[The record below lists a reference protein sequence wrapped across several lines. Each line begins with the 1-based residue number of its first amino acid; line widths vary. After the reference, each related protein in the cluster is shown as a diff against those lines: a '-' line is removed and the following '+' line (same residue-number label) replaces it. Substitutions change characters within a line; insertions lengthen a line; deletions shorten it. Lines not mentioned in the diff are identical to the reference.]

1 MSEAFEQLLLICPPL
16 MMLQVLAAW
25 PWLTALDPELLGT
38 GWRRLGNWGVLLLG
52 SAAAG
57 VAAALTLSGLADR
70 DLLSRLGRVYAS
82 LLHAQLAAD
91 FFVAV
96 FAGLL
101 WVWPKG
107 GAVALAAFRESIR
120 QPMFWLL
127 TVGGL
132 GLMGLSL
139 ILPYYTFGEDYKM
152 MKELGYSQ
160 LLLFAAAFCVI
171 AASSSISEE
180 IEGRTAVTLMSKPV
194 SRRHFLLGKFFGI
207 LLAGLVMT
215 VLLGWVLLWMLL
227 YKEQDEML
235 LRLNPPPDPAWLVQ
249 LLQDYL
255 PAGPGSWLLRGVG
268 LWCHDAGTFFPAL
281 AISFGHVMILLAVAV
296 ALATRV
302 SMLVNVPVCLAVYF
316 LGHLTPILKS
326 VAAQQL
332 AEQAAGQLQQTG
344 YQLIAF
350 LANVFDVLLPGLDLF
365 DLSSA
370 FIRDAPLP
378 PLPFSLYTLNVL
390 VYAGMYT
397 AIALLFGLILFED
410 RDLA

>member
-1 MSEAFEQLLLICPPL
+1 MSEAFEQLLLICPLL

-38 GWRRLGNWGVLLLG
+38 GWRRLVNWGVLLLG
-52 SAAAG
+52 GAAAG
-57 VAAALTLSGLADR
+57 VTAALTLSGLADR
-70 DLLSRLGRVYAS
+70 DLLGRLGRVYAS

-101 WVWPKG
+101 WIWPKG

-127 TVGGL
+127 TMGGL

>member
-101 WVWPKG
+101 WIWPKG